1 MIVENLE
8 INESDNETRISKK
21 IILQMIVKAIND
33 TIDSDKL
40 MLTLL
45 IFNVY
50 SRMHVMNSSISS
62 INQRAIAIEKAMTE
76 MRKFRTEWQVEDALN
91 IRNESIVTSI
101 HDLSLNSNVLIWREN
116 NNQRDKWIESFKLL
130 DMNDEI
136 CKIELSSESIDFRST
151 VIKSFLI
158 ESSVEVESIVDV

>member
-1 MIVENLE
+1 
-8 INESDNETRISKK
+8 
-21 IILQMIVKAIND
+21 
-33 TIDSDKL
+33 
-40 MLTLL
+40 
-45 IFNVY
+45 
-50 SRMHVMNSSISS
+50 MNSSISS

>member
-76 MRKFRTEWQVEDALN
+76 MRKFRTE
-91 IRNESIVTSI
+91 
-101 HDLSLNSNVLIWREN
+101 
-116 NNQRDKWIESFKLL
+116 
-130 DMNDEI
+130 
-136 CKIELSSESIDFRST
+136 
-151 VIKSFLI
+151 
-158 ESSVEVESIVDV
+158 